1 MYNGKRIGVVL
12 PAYNEEENIKTAV
25 KDFYG
30 TGSVDEVIVVDN
42 NSKDKTYQIAK
53 RTRARVVK
61 EKKQG
66 YGYAIRRGL
75 FEAYKYDCQ
84 IIFTVEP
91 DNTFKALDV
100 FKFLQ
105 YIDEHDVV
113 LGTRTNKSTIKKG
126 AKMGNFLRIGNIFV
140 AKLLQLCHYK
150 KTVITDVGCSFKCFN
165 AKVLPILS
173 KYYTTGDNSFSPDQ
187 MIACSKANL
196 SVVEIPVTYR
206 KRVGNSSIT
215 DTTWKSFKLGCKMIW
230 LIIKRI

>member
-12 PAYNEEENIKTAV
+12 PAYNEEENIKTAI
-25 KDFYG
+25 KDYYE
-30 TGSVDEVIVVDN
+30 TDIVDEVIVVDN
-42 NSKDKTYQIAK
+42 NSKDDTYNIAK
-53 RTRARVVK
+53 TTRARVIK

-66 YGYAIRRGL
+66 YGWAMRRGL

-91 DNTFKALDV
+91 DSTFKALDV

-105 YIDEHDVV
+105 YIDEYDVV
-113 LGTRTNKSTIKKG
+113 MGTRTNSSTIKKG
-126 AKMGNFLRIGNIFV
+126 AKMGSFLRIGNIFV
-140 AKLLQLCHYK
+140 AKLLQMLHFK
-150 KTVITDVGCSFKCFN
+150 NVVFTDVGCSFKCFN
-165 AKVLPILS
+165 AYVLPELS

-187 MIACSKANL
+187 MISCSKAKL
-196 SVVEIPVTYR
+196 KCIEIPVTYR

-230 LIIKRI
+230 NIIRR